1 LPALEDVAGPLRDH
15 LEAHEEQDLII
26 EDRVARMREQRDAEL
41 TYARE
46 ERERLERT
54 MQTLQDAVEQ
64 RIRHSLDSISAEYD
78 RLSREAGRWGAD
90 LDIQV
95 RRPQSAEDR
104 WEWSVIPRWR
114 RAPGA
119 KPLPYTNQANSAQ
132 KKVNTVQLVLAALL
146 AAPNPR
152 GRVMILD
159 ELGDSLG
166 ISNRREVLR
175 EIAATA
181 QAKGVTV
188 LGTCQDAV
196 LADATAHCGELL
208 YFQFSGVPQALN
220 RPTRAIGFDENRE
233 RVDLTARVLQ
243 TGRPWL

>member
-1 LPALEDVAGPLRDH
+1 ML
-15 LEAHEEQDLII
+15 
-26 EDRVARMREQRDAEL
+26 
-41 TYARE
+41 
-46 ERERLERT
+46 
-54 MQTLQDAVEQ
+54 TLQDAVED
-64 RIRHSLDSISAEYD
+64 RIRHSLKAISAQYD
-78 RLSREAGRWGAD
+78 RLSHQAGRWGAD

-95 RRPQSAEDR
+95 RRPQGPQDR
-104 WEWSVIPRWR
+104 WEWSVTPRWR

-181 QAKGVTV
+181 KAMGVTV

-196 LADATAHCGELL
+196 LPDATAHCGELL

-220 RPTRAIGFDENRE
+220 RPTRAMGFDDNRE